1 MIGSKIC
8 SELSVCIW
16 SDILGIKGIPK
27 ASSKRIYTSLM
38 IAKRMIS
45 RTWKNI
51 KDLSV
56 VRVLADL
63 LRASSYEKGYLV
75 AKRQTQFLKSVE
87 RAYEISTVVLQ
98 R

>member
-8 SELSVCIW
+8 SESSVCIW

-27 ASSKRIYTSLM
+27 ASSKWIYTSLM
-38 IAKRMIS
+38 IAKRMTF
-45 RTWKNI
+45 RTWENI

-63 LRASSYEKGYLV
+63 VRTGSDDKGYLV
-75 AKRQTQFLKSVE
+75 SR
-87 RAYEISTVVLQ
+87 R
-98 R
+98 